1 MDEAL
6 VRRVLLVLIIVIVL
20 VSFFIGNRI
29 ARRKESGIDRMGDF
43 VIKETRATLISA
55 VGCIVMGCF
64 LLAVALLVFASDPKL
79 ISVAP
84 IFYAF
89 SGFMFVLGVYYI
101 AKYLVWEIRVENDT
115 ITYRQLFKGT
125 TVIPLSSIVRI
136 SVGEGSY
143 QGAKTGLRFMHLFDS
158 FDNRL
163 LSVRSTLKGYEPL
176 YQRLQARIAQS
187 GIPGDI
193 LPPPPSVY

>member
-1 MDEAL
+1 MTETIA
-6 VRRVLLVLIIVIVL
+6 RNVLLVLIVVVVL
-20 VSFFIGNRI
+20 VSVYVGNRI
-29 ARRKESGIDRMGDF
+29 ARKKESGIDPMGDF
-43 VIKETRATLISA
+43 VIKETKATLISA

-79 ISVAP
+79 VSFAP

-101 AKYLVWEIRVENDT
+101 AKYLVWEIRIENDA
-115 ITYRQLFKGT
+115 ITYRRLFKGT

-136 SVGEGSY
+136 SVGEGSV
-143 QGAKTGLRFMHLFDS
+143 QGTKTGMKVMHLFDI

-176 YQRLQARIAQS
+176 YQRLQAHIAQS
-187 GIPGDI
+187 GIPGNI
-193 LPPPPSVY
+193 IYPPPSVY